1 MELVKAAAISDF
13 TKATLEQ
20 FGWKI
25 GDAIPA
31 ALGGYLLEVKNTLP
45 ASTRTDVLIDAALM
59 PEDAVTKVKD
69 MLKAAKEFAAKK
81 DKQASIDKATAN
93 MAPSVAE
100 AYKKMVD
107 DSDGPQII
115 DDRNET
121 PAETVDVK
129 DADNDEDAED
139 EKEEPSASTFNPL
152 APPVILPFCQ
162 RCGWDMRN
170 KFDVKVTDKDK
181 YDFVTSI
188 LGGTRFKRDFPLM
201 GGQLVITFRSMLAEE
216 NNLVHRQL
224 ILDQH
229 NKEIVTEP
237 EWFLRFFEYRLA
249 CSLEKMSDANGKQ
262 IAIVPELSE
271 FPFQPPPDN
280 PLQTPINHLLQYVNK
295 NVLAHEVTRR
305 LVGTHLRQFQRLV
318 EALEAMALEP
328 SFWEG
333 IEKQR

>member
-20 FGWKI
+20 FGWKL

-31 ALGGYLLEVKNTLP
+31 ALGAYLLEIKNTIP
-45 ASTRTDVLIDAALM
+45 ASTRTDVLIDANLM
-59 PEDAVTKVKD
+59 PEDAIEKVKN
-69 MLKAAKEFAAKK
+69 MLKEAKDFAAKK
-81 DKQASIDKATAN
+81 DKQAALDSATAN

-100 AYKKMVD
+100 AYKKMVAD
-107 DSDGPQII
+107 EDGPQII
-115 DDRNET
+115 DDRGEEEEENSTTQDDNSEQEQT
-121 PAETVDVK
+121 A
-129 DADNDEDAED
+129 DAG
-139 EKEEPSASTFNPL
+139 EEERSSAFDPL

-181 YDFVTSI
+181 HDFVISI

-201 GGQLVITFRSMLAEE
+201 GGKLVITFRSMLAEE

-224 ILDQH
+224 ILDQQ

-249 CSLEKMSDANGKQ
+249 CSLESLSDDDGKK

-280 PLQTPINHLLQYVNK
+280 PLQTPINQLLQYVNK
-295 NVLAHEVTRR
+295 TVLPHEVTRR

-318 EALEAMALEP
+318 EALEAMALDP

-333 IEKQR
+333 IEK